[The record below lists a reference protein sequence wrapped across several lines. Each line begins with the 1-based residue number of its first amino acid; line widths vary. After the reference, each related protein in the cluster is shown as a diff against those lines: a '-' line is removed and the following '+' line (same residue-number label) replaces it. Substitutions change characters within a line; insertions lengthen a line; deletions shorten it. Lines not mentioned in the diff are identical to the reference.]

1 MAASVLLG
9 VLAQV
14 MADPLARSCDRE
26 RINSF
31 GAERRRSSIVVLF
44 VLVDR
49 GGWFVAQLS
58 TRIDQGIRLG
68 SNREHSST
76 NGGGGGKLPA
86 ARPVKDSAVSR
97 RVGGRDAGEGLAAA
111 EEDECRCAVVVGH
124 GAPGYS
130 LKAESTFARHLPP
143 PLSAPGRESEL
154 RITPGSQR
162 VRRASRCCC
171 RRSARKP
178 KKLGGGWKKTF
189 HDTPGATFVTRC
201 ARVQTFVTRCARVRA
216 VSSSAAPSSGRLL
229 RNRTREI
236 PGTAY
241 ERCAE
246 KRRRLGDGFPWEA
259 LRRAELTTQ
268 RGSGSCA
275 CTHAGQGLRGERVQ
289 MLLPPPPLLLLHVSL
304 GQFRGW
310 WLGAWQETT
319 PEKRADGGAPSGQIF
334 AGRPR
339 VSAETEAAAALQPR
353 EAGAGEVKRG
363 PQAGQT
369 RRWMRRWPATTATVM
384 TAVTTTAVAADVE
397 RWNRSSSDEDNELGG
412 GGAFVQQWIDVA

>member
-1 MAASVLLG
+1 
-9 VLAQV
+9 

-58 TRIDQGIRLG
+58 TR
-68 SNREHSST
+68 
-76 NGGGGGKLPA
+76 
-86 ARPVKDSAVSR
+86 
-97 RVGGRDAGEGLAAA
+97 
-111 EEDECRCAVVVGH
+111 CAVVVGH

-130 LKAESTFARHLPP
+130 LKAESTFAHHSPP
-143 PLSAPGRESEL
+143 PLSAPGRESEI

-171 RRSARKP
+171 RRSARF
-178 KKLGGGWKKTF
+178 LVGRCERVSDGGDASPDDANLRGLFGTAAETATW
-189 HDTPGATFVTRC
+189 TFVTRC
-201 ARVQTFVTRCARVRA
+201 ARVLA

-268 RGSGSCA
+268 RGSGRPCQSEA
-275 CTHAGQGLRGERVQ
+275 RDVDEAFAARVVLAKELRVHAR
-289 MLLPPPPLLLLHVSL
+289 
-304 GQFRGW
+304 
-310 WLGAWQETT
+310 
-319 PEKRADGGAPSGQIF
+319 RAGSAIANSYAKPF
-334 AGRPR
+334 AGGRAGGRGRP
-339 VSAETEAAAALQPR
+339 
-353 EAGAGEVKRG
+353 G
-363 PQAGQT
+363 
-369 RRWMRRWPATTATVM
+369 
-384 TAVTTTAVAADVE
+384 
-397 RWNRSSSDEDNELGG
+397 
-412 GGAFVQQWIDVA
+412 